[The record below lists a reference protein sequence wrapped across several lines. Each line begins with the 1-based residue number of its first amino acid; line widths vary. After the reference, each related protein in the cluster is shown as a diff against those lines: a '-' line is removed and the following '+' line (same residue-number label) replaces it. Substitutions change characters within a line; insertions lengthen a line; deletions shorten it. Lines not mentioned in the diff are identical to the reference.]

1 MKRTMSLMMAML
13 MLTSLLASVS
23 VFELEDEW
31 NEEAGGRAGY
41 EVELLGTMEPRP
53 STYDISGGVRNAVDV
68 GDDIN
73 FLLVVINSG
82 TLDISELYVS
92 VDVTPTG
99 TTTSVAG
106 TAGTPDGAVCDDS
119 SNNSQGN
126 PVCASPSFAAGDYLA
141 YGSYAV
147 RNSLGDPLTWSPT
160 VPGDY
165 TVTIGL
171 EPGDQDSDLTNNDLQ
186 FGVTVKD
193 WYDISLDL
201 TWDNNDPDDTGT
213 VTTTGPHSFTLSAMV
228 DGSSSWDPRN
238 VDLEV
243 TFGGSFQHQDSNGF
257 AMSTFEGLQCPDP
270 NDCSFTARM
279 GSTQSVEVY
288 HNLSSDANPPP
299 TPTMGDRDVPDFQV
313 AETFSGSIKGD
324 AASCSGACGMYVSAR
339 LVNYLSY
346 ELVATDYGGPGGH
359 NGSDVVN
366 EMDEVNNT
374 VDDRNANNEDLLDAH
389 FGVYHDVGVTGVTV
403 GTSHSPGGRL
413 DAGNSALYAT
423 ISHSGSEQDV
433 EYDWQV
439 VFDIR
444 DLGTQQVTTTE
455 FVLDC
460 DILSDPEAGQAHAPL
475 GMAFPALPE
484 MTVCYALILDPGM
497 FSITA
502 RVTLID
508 ASLTDTNGPSG
519 GNDPSDDCGTGT
531 NPDCHVDMN
540 SANDDR
546 TSLYEV
552 VNNGPFVTLTMEVAD
567 GPVMEGTPMDFSA
580 RALHTGQPDSD
591 FDGTPDA
598 MMYEWSVDTLEE
610 DIQFSACA
618 ALSDCPNIIVNNF
631 WQGTPTVAVTVT
643 DHWGATSTDTVT
655 LKVWNSFSTNFD
667 GNVDVDY
674 DIVYYGSLPQSV
686 NFSDADT
693 VDADLTGLGSSF
705 TSVAAFSTDVSAIL
719 SPGDVYSEDMDV
731 SFAGASDTQY
741 SLWYQGTTG
750 WVSMPSTQSQ
760 VNAET
765 MMLSWSNDGG
775 QPSRSS
781 STYAVFAGAN
791 IGEPP
796 QTGITGLSHTLGPA
810 GVISISWSVSDAAT
824 IGADDFGVIT
834 IDGTRN
840 TFALG
845 TTTWEI
851 YGTHGT
857 TYSYTVQVENGQ
869 QDSSGAKLV
878 GSPVAS
884 DSATA
889 DGQVDPAAGASDLT
903 AAEEA
908 DNTVAFTWNAAD
920 DSDVD
925 HWVVCWSIGDHDAD
939 EVQGLL
945 DADNS
950 CSASGDKTSSHVSWR
965 PAAAGT
971 YHYSVT
977 AVDSVGNMET
987 AASSTALTVVGDE
1000 TIDWGTV
1007 PDIGSPAGDDPI
1019 PQSAWVAIGILVL
1032 VAVIAGAFILTR
1044 GGGEDGDEEWDY

>member
-53 STYDISGGVRNAVDV
+53 SMQDISGGIRNAVDV
-68 GDDIN
+68 DEDIN
-73 FLLVVINSG
+73 FLLVVLNSG
-82 TLDISELYVS
+82 TLDISELYIS

-106 TAGTPDGAVCDDS
+106 TGGSPDGAICDD
-119 SNNSQGN
+119 NSINSAGN
-126 PVCASPSFAAGDYLA
+126 PVCWDTSYASGDYLGN
-141 YGSYAV
+141 GSYAV
-147 RNSLGDPLTWSPT
+147 RNSLGDPLTWTPT

-171 EPGDQDSDLTNNDLQ
+171 DPGEQDSDLTNNDLS
-186 FGVTVKD
+186 FTVTVKD
-193 WYDISLDL
+193 WYDIGLDL
-201 TWDNNDPDDTGT
+201 TWDNDDPDDTGENT
-213 VTTTGPHSFTLSAMV
+213 GTGPHDFTLSAMV
-228 DGSSSWDPRN
+228 DGSASWDPRN
-238 VDLEV
+238 VDLEI
-243 TFGGSFQHQDSNGF
+243 TYGGSFQMQDSNGF
-257 AMSTFEGLQCPDP
+257 DVSTFEGLACASQSECV
-270 NDCSFTARM
+270 FTARM
-279 GSTQSVEVY
+279 GSPMSVEVY
-288 HNLSSDANPPP
+288 HNLSDESQPPP
-299 TPTMGDRDVPDFQV
+299 TPTNGTRDVPTYQV
-313 AETFSGSIKGD
+313 AETFSGTIKGN
-324 AASCSGACGMYVSAR
+324 AAECSGACAMYVLAR
-339 LVNYLSY
+339 VVNYLSY
-346 ELVATDYGGPGGH
+346 ELVATDYGGPGH
-359 NGSDVVN
+359 EANIVN
-366 EMDEVNNT
+366 EMKEVNNS
-374 VDDRNANNEDLLDAH
+374 VDDRNANNEDLLNAY
-389 FGVYHDVGVTGVTV
+389 FGVYHDVSVTAVTV
-403 GTSHSPGGRL
+403 GTHHSPGGRL

-423 ISHSGSEQDV
+423 IAHSGSEQEV

-444 DLGTQQVTTTE
+444 DLGNNQVTTTP

-460 DILSDPEAGQAHAPL
+460 DNPLDPDAMMSHANL

-484 MTVCYALILDPGM
+484 LTVCTPLILDPGM

-508 ASLTDTNGPSG
+508 ATLTNTDTDPNG
-519 GNDPSDDCGTGT
+519 DDDCGTGT

-546 TSLYEV
+546 TSHYEV

-567 GPVMEGTPMDFSA
+567 GPIMEGTSMDFSA

-591 FDGTPDA
+591 GDGETDA
-598 MMYEWSVDTLEE
+598 MMYDWSVDTTEQ
-610 DIQFSACA
+610 DIQFMSCA
-618 ALSDCPNIIVNNF
+618 ALSDCPSIMVNNF
-631 WQGTPTVAVTVT
+631 WQGTPTVSVTVT

-655 LKVWNSFSTNFD
+655 LKVWNGFSNNFD
-667 GNVDVDY
+667 GAADVAY
-674 DIVYYGSLPQSV
+674 DIVYYGSLPQVV
-686 NFSDADT
+686 NFSDADG

-705 TSVAAFSTDVSAIL
+705 TSVAAFSTDVSSIL

-731 SFAGASDTQY
+731 SFAGTSDTQY

-760 VNAET
+760 VDSST
-765 MMLSWSNDGG
+765 MMLSWSNDGS

-796 QTGITGLSHTLGPA
+796 QTGITGLSHTLAPG
-810 GVISISWSVSDAAT
+810 GVIAISWSVSDAAA
-824 IGADDFGVIT
+824 IGADDFGVII
-834 IDGTRN
+834 IDGVRN
-840 TFALG
+840 TFPLG

-851 YGTHGT
+851 YGAHGT

-869 QDSSGAKLV
+869 SDSAGERLV

-908 DNTVAFTWNAAD
+908 GNMVAFTWNAAD

-945 DADNS
+945 DAENS

-965 PAAAGT
+965 PSAAGT

-1000 TIDWGTV
+1000 TINWDSVPNIGTE
-1007 PDIGSPAGDDPI
+1007 GGDDPI
-1019 PQSAWVAIGILVL
+1019 PQSAWIAIGILVL

-1044 GGGEDGDEEWDY
+1044 GGGEGGDEEWDY

>member
-13 MLTSLLASVS
+13 MLTSLLASVG

-73 FLLVVINSG
+73 FLLVVLNSG

-106 TAGTPDGAVCDDS
+106 TAGSPDGAVCDDGS
-119 SNNSQGN
+119 INSAGN
-126 PVCASPSFAAGDYLA
+126 PVCASASFAAGDYLA

-147 RNSLGDPLTWSPT
+147 RNSLGDPLVWSPT

-165 TVTIGL
+165 TVTISID
-171 EPGDQDSDLTNNDLQ
+171 PGDQDSDLTNNDLQ
-186 FGVTVKD
+186 FGVTVRN
-193 WYDISLDL
+193 WYDIGLDL
-201 TWDNNDPDDTGT
+201 TWDNNDPDDTGE
-213 VTTTGPHSFTLSAMV
+213 VTETGPHDFTLSAMV
-228 DGSSSWDPRN
+228 DGSSDWSPRN
-238 VDLEV
+238 VDLEI
-243 TFGGSFQHQDSNGF
+243 TFGGSFALQD
-257 AMSTFEGLQCPDP
+257 AMGGDASTFQGLGCPDP
-270 NDCSFTARM
+270 NDCTFTARM
-279 GSTQSVEVY
+279 GTPTSVEVY
-288 HNLSSDANPPP
+288 HNLSDESQPPP
-299 TPTMGDRDVPDFQV
+299 TPTNGTRDVPIFQV
-313 AETFSGSIKGD
+313 AETFSGTIKGNAED
-324 AASCSGACGMYVSAR
+324 CSGACAMYVSAR
-339 LVNYLSY
+339 LLNYLSY
-346 ELVATDYGGPGGH
+346 ELVATDYGGPGH
-359 NGSDVVN
+359 EANIVN
-366 EMDEVNNT
+366 EMKEVDNT
-374 VDDRNANNEDLLDAH
+374 VDDRNANNEDILTAS
-389 FGVYHDVGVTGVTV
+389 FGVYHDVAVTGVTV

-413 DAGNSALYAT
+413 DAGNSALYAA

-433 EYDWQV
+433 NYDWEV
-439 VFDIR
+439 TFDVR
-444 DLGTQQVTTTE
+444 NLGDDTVWTSPP
-455 FVLDC
+455 VLDC
-460 DILSDPEAGQAHAPL
+460 DIPSDPDAMMSHAHL
-475 GMAFPALPE
+475 GMMHPGVPE
-484 MTVCYALILDPGM
+484 MTVCHALIFDPGM
-497 FSITA
+497 FSVTA
-502 RVTLID
+502 RITLID
-508 ASLTDTNGPSG
+508 TSLTDTDGPTG
-519 GNDPSDDCGTGT
+519 GNDPSNDCGNGT

-546 TSLYEV
+546 TSHYEV

-567 GPVMEGTPMDFSA
+567 GPIMEGTSMDFTA
-580 RALHTGQPDSD
+580 RALHTGQPDVNM
-591 FDGTPDA
+591 DGEAEP
-598 MMYEWSVDTLEE
+598 MMYDWSVNTLEE
-610 DIQFSACA
+610 DIQFMSCA
-618 ALSDCPNIIVNNF
+618 ALDVCPDIQVNNF
-631 WQGTPTVAVTVT
+631 WQGTPTVSVTVT
-643 DHWGATSTDTVT
+643 DHWGATSTDSVT
-655 LKVWNSFSTNFD
+655 LTVWNSFSNSFD
-667 GNVDVDY
+667 GDVDVEY
-674 DIVYYGSLPQSV
+674 DIVYYGSLPQWV
-686 NFSDADT
+686 NFSNADA
-693 VDADLTGLGSSF
+693 VDADLTGTGSSY
-705 TSVAAFSTDVSAIL
+705 TSVGAFSTDVSAIL
-719 SPGDVYSEDMDV
+719 TPSDVYSEDMDV

-775 QPSRSS
+775 QPSRAS

-796 QTGITGLSHTLGPA
+796 QTGISGLSHTLQPS
-810 GVISISWSVSDAAT
+810 GVIAISWSVSDAAT
-824 IGADDFGVIT
+824 IGVDDFGVIT

-869 QDSSGAKLV
+869 SDSSGAKLV

-889 DGQVDPAAGASDLT
+889 DGQVDPAAGASDLA

-908 DNTVAFTWNAAD
+908 DNTVAFTWNADD

-925 HWVVCWSIGDHDAD
+925 HWVVCWSIGEHDAD

-945 DADNS
+945 DAENS

-1007 PDIGSPAGDDPI
+1007 PDIGTEGGDDPI
-1019 PQSAWVAIGILVL
+1019 PQSAWIAIGILVL

-1044 GGGEDGDEEWDY
+1044 GGGEGGDEEWDY